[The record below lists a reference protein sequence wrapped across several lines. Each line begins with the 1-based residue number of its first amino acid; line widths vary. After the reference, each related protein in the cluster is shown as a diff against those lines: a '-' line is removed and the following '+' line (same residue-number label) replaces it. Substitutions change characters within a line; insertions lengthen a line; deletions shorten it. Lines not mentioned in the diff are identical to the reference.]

1 MEVLDKFAHMDFQW
15 CSDIPGGHGDPVEL
29 VRGLENSRTDLRNGP
44 GVLKTSNQFYGLLL
58 TPTQPGSS

>member
-29 VRGLENSRTDLRNGP
+29 VRGLENSRPDFWATLAMHVLHAWP
-44 GVLKTSNQFYGLLL
+44 G
-58 TPTQPGSS
+58 